1 MGTSDDEAKP
11 ASAARIYDYFLGGTH
26 NFPADRAAAQT
37 MLQVLPLVPQMARTN
52 RAFLRRAVRYL
63 AESGVRQFLDVGS
76 GIPTEGNV
84 HEIVQQVEP
93 EARVV
98 YVDIDPLA
106 VAESLELLDGNPLA
120 TVVNADLRDPRS
132 ILSHPQ
138 VTALLDFDR
147 PIGLVLGAVL
157 HFVPDETAYDVVGRL
172 LAAMAPGSHLLISHA
187 TADEAPHEQDEID
200 VAHDIYRHRTA
211 TPSGCV
217 PGRRSSASSR
227 GSTWSNRAWCGCHC
241 GVRPRTTRST
251 SPTIRRAAP
260 ASVESDGSRP
270 TRTGRPYRSR

>member
-1 MGTSDDEAKP
+1 MSDDGEAKP

-26 NFPADRAAAQT
+26 NFPADREAAQT
-37 MLQVLPLVPQMARTN
+37 MLQVLPLGPQMARTN

-63 AESGVRQFLDVGS
+63 AESGIRQFLDVGS

-93 EARVV
+93 EACVV
-98 YVDIDPLA
+98 YVDIDPVA
-106 VAESLELLDGNPLA
+106 VAESLELLDGNPFA
-120 TVVNADLRDPRS
+120 TVVNADLRDPSS
-132 ILSHPQ
+132 ILTHPQ

-157 HFVPDETAYDVVGRL
+157 HFVPDDETAHAAVGRL

-200 VAHDIYRHRTA
+200 MVHDIYRHRTA
-211 TPSGCV
+211 TPLGLRTRAQIERFFDGLDLV
-217 PGRRSSASSR
+217 DPGVV
-227 GSTWSNRAWCGCHC
+227 WLPLW
-241 GVRPRTTRST
+241 RPAPDDPQYFADDPTRSAG
-251 SPTIRRAAP
+251 IGG
-260 ASVESDGSRP
+260 V
-270 TRTGRPYRSR
+270 GRIPPHQDR